1 MRQTLREVA
10 AELARVDV
18 ELLGEQ
24 PQIVRRRDRPVEPR
38 ARRLLAPLTRV
49 HLRQPER
56 AWEERALLLDAVVL
70 SVPAQQP
77 SDTELLGD
85 RVRRSHHP
93 VVVVRAEVD
102 TRDQQQ
108 RGVERARAELA
119 HEYAALVVVSV
130 AVDRLADLLTH
141 PFPAI
146 RRRAARG
153 RLGKLERAIDGR
165 PAHHFRV
172 HEVSRFAADLPDPPI
187 GLGPALARGVDHLDD
202 ELPIVVVGR
211 TAALVPAP
219 CEVHGFPVHV
229 ELLLAPRAVA
239 DPNRRTTAV
248 TLEVLEL

>member
-1 MRQTLREVA
+1 
-10 AELARVDV
+10 
-18 ELLGEQ
+18 
-24 PQIVRRRDRPVEPR
+24 
-38 ARRLLAPLTRV
+38 
-49 HLRQPER
+49 
-56 AWEERALLLDAVVL
+56 
-70 SVPAQQP
+70 
-77 SDTELLGD
+77 
-85 RVRRSHHP
+85 
-93 VVVVRAEVD
+93 
-102 TRDQQQ
+102 
-108 RGVERARAELA
+108 LA
-119 HEYAALVVVSV
+119 HEHAALVVEAV
-130 AVDRLADLLTH
+130 ALDRFADLPTH

-229 ELLLAPRAVA
+229 ELLLPPRVVA
-239 DPNRRTTAV
+239 DPNRRTAAV
-248 TLEVLEL
+248 ALQVLELDLGQATLAADPVHNLDVRTGAGRASFDEPPETFGLLLVPELEERAHREGRVADPAIAVVPVRIAGDERR